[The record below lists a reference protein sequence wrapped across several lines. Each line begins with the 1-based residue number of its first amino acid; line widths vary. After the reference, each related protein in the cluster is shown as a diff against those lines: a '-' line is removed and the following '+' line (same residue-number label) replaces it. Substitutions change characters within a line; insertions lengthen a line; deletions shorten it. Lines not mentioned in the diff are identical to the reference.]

1 MLMYLEVGGQVLDKA
16 ELYHTNTPRVQCVY
30 RTTTTTP
37 TSAATPPPAIVAC
50 GGRQE
55 KGVSIGKK

>member
-1 MLMYLEVGGQVLDKA
+1 MLMYLKVGGQVLDKA

-30 RTTTTTP
+30 RTTTTPTP
-37 TSAATPPPAIVAC
+37 VATPPSAFVAC

-55 KGVSIGKK
+55 EGVSIGKK